1 MPRILVLRGVRR
13 RIEYRIE
20 EMPSIVRGNL
30 DDSPYPDTKIPR
42 AIFPDISG
50 DYELHAAVI
59 MLNLGEHEANR
70 HYAAIVRIQ
79 QLDTYVLFYRPIG
92 GTWTLKN
99 MRPLKPV
106 LDDALY
112 MLDENKPIHR
122 LIENLTGLKRKRPK
136 RRHRRKT
143 RRNKRK
149 SKRTK
154 SKRTKSKRRKKRKA

>member
-1 MPRILVLRGVRR
+1 
-13 RIEYRIE
+13 
-20 EMPSIVRGNL
+20 MPSIVRGNL

-50 DYELHAAVI
+50 DYELHSAVI
-59 MLNLGEHEANR
+59 MLNLGEHDANR

-112 MLDENKPIHR
+112 MLDENKSIHR
-122 LIENLTGLKRKRPK
+122 LIETLTGLRRKRPK
-136 RRHRRKT
+136 KRRRNTRRK
-143 RRNKRK
+143 KRK

-154 SKRTKSKRRKKRKA
+154 SRRHKRRKP